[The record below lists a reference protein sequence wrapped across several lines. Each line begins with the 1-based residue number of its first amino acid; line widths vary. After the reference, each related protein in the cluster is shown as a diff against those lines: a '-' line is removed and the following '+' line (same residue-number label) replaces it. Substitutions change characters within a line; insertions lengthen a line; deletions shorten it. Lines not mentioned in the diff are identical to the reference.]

1 MEFKPAVNTI
11 NTNVANTTVT
21 TTKKGAA
28 FDVKRYLGMVLGAW
42 YWIILSLIIAFAIG
56 YIYLQVTKPIYV
68 IKSALVVTEDDN
80 TNSDILDKLNIVKK
94 APVNF
99 FNEINALKSED
110 LITQAVDTLN
120 LNVTYFIKSKLRD
133 QELYNESPIRVVFDS
148 SGYKG
153 DHTEMYVKYT
163 SDGHFDLR
171 EGSKTVDVPYDSWIT
186 RSFGRFKILYN
197 YDPSNPNKYLTK
209 EINVR
214 VKDPQYTVRDI
225 ESDFKVT
232 SADGRTSVMDLA
244 YRDNIPERGIDL
256 LNTLVRIYYRNKFK
270 NIDLSAQKT
279 RDFIN
284 DHKKNLMDNLNGVD
298 STVEHIKEQNGVV
311 DLPGQTNTY
320 MNEKNETEKNIDK
333 LLTRRRAL
341 INLRYLLLN
350 SRYQILVAL
359 DIDDNILQ
367 GLVIQYNTLVQKLET
382 QEKVQELGASNPF
395 LIQTIVELEAL
406 KRRMLDVLNRLSGS
420 LESDL
425 QVATKSNADYNDK
438 IRSVPGIDR
447 SITQVRR
454 GYDVTQDMYLFLFKK
469 GIENDIAV
477 YNEANKS
484 KVLIA
489 PYSSSQPV
497 FPLKYNIYLLAL
509 LIGLLIPLLL
519 LFIRQLLIRK
529 IVNESD
535 IKAITEIPIIGVISK
550 IDPDKLRYNYIAIS
564 SSVRTGISEQFRML
578 RTNLEFI
585 PFTENRKVI
594 TVTSSDSGEGKTFI
608 SLNLGFILALG
619 TKRVVVVEFDL
630 RKPKMSE
637 FLRIKDNNG
646 VSDYLM
652 GKAELKDVI
661 KPSGINSNLYIANC
675 GQAPSNP
682 GDLLAYPSTGKL
694 IEELQEMFD
703 IVILDT
709 PPLGLVPDAL
719 VLSRFAGLN
728 LFVIRQAVTTKKQV
742 REFDALHRDGKMHNP
757 AIVFNGVGYLKQ
769 YGYYYNPNREYE
781 NKLAEYGTSTT
792 PNEGGHSTP
801 GGSNKGGFFSFFKR

>member
-1 MEFKPAVNTI
+1 MELFKPAVNTI
-11 NTNVANTTVT
+11 NTGNTSVGVQPAVV
-21 TTKKGAA
+21 TKKTTAA
-28 FDVKRYLGMVLGAW
+28 FDVRRYLGMVLGAW
-42 YWIILSLIIAFAIG
+42 YWIILSLLLAFAIG
-56 YIYLQVTKPIYV
+56 YIYLQVTKPIYEV
-68 IKSALVVTEDDN
+68 KSALIVSEDDN

-120 LNVTYFIKSKLRD
+120 LNVTYYIKGKLRD
-133 QELYNESPIRVVFDS
+133 IELYNESPIRIVFDS

-153 DHTEMYVKYT
+153 DHSEMFVKYT

-171 EGSKTVDVPYDSWIT
+171 EGSKVVDVPYDSWIT
-186 RSFGRFKILYN
+186 RSFGRFKILYA
-197 YDPSNPNKYLTK
+197 YDPSNPNKYLTH
-209 EINVR
+209 EIDVR
-214 VKDPQYTVRDI
+214 IKDPEYTVRDI
-225 ESDFKVT
+225 QSNFKVT

-244 YRDNIPERGIDL
+244 YRDNIPERGVDL

-270 NIDLSAQKT
+270 NIDLAAQKT

-284 DHKKNLMDNLNGVD
+284 DHKKALMNNLNAVD
-298 STVEHIKEQNGVV
+298 STVDRIKEQNGFI
-311 DLPGQTNTY
+311 DLPGQTQTI
-320 MNEKNETEKNIDK
+320 MSEKNETEKNIEA
-333 LLTRRRAL
+333 LLNRRRAL

-350 SRYQILVAL
+350 SRYQIIVAL
-359 DIDDNILQ
+359 DINDNILQ

-395 LIQTIVELEAL
+395 LIETIVELEAL

-438 IRSVPGIDR
+438 IKSVPNVDR
-447 SITQVRR
+447 TITQVKR

-489 PYSSSQPV
+489 PYASSQPV
-497 FPLKYNIYLLAL
+497 FPLRYNIYLLAL
-509 LIGLLIPLLL
+509 LVGLLIPLLL

-529 IVNESD
+529 IVNETD
-535 IKAITEIPIIGVISK
+535 IKAITDIPIIGVISK
-550 IDPDKLRYNYIAIS
+550 IDSDKLRYGYIAIS

-585 PFTENRKVI
+585 PFTENKKVI
-594 TVTSSDSGEGKTFI
+594 SVTSTESGEGKTFV
-608 SLNLGFILALG
+608 SLNLGLILALG

-637 FLRIKDNNG
+637 FLKIKDTNG

-652 GKAELKDVI
+652 GKTELKDVI

-675 GQAPSNP
+675 GQAPPNP
-682 GDLLAYPSTGKL
+682 GDLLAYPSTAKL

-709 PPLGLVPDAL
+709 PPLGLVSDAL
-719 VLSRFAGLN
+719 ILSRYAGLN
-728 LFVIRQAVTTKKQV
+728 IFVVRQAVTTKKNV
-742 REFDALHRDGKMHNP
+742 RDFDEMHKDGKIHNP

-769 YGYYYNPNREYE
+769 YGYYYNPAREYE
-781 NKLAEYGTSTT
+781 SKLSEYGA
-792 PNEGGHSTP
+792 STP
-801 GGSNKGGFFSFFKR
+801 SNGDNNQKGGFMSFFRR